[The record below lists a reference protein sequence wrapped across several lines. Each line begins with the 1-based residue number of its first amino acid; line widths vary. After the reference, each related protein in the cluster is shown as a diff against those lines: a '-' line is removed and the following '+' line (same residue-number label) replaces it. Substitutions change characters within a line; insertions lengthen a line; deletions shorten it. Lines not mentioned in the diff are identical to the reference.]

1 LASMK
6 TLYSVLKNLFP
17 FKGYKPTVLQN
28 SSEILVLLKS
38 RRKCGLCP
46 SCNKRCR
53 NVETEYSR
61 TVRDLDLGEH
71 KCFLKFFEKKIR
83 CRCGYRG
90 IEKLDFISKSRRV
103 TKRMETYIVSLAE
116 KTSLKDVADIAH
128 LDWKTVKDVDREYIK
143 SLLPD
148 ILKIN
153 LRRIAMDEIA
163 IMKGHKY
170 CTIIRDYDTGV
181 VIKICISRTYD
192 EVKKALLDLGKEKLE
207 QIRFVSLDMWDPY
220 IKALTELC
228 PHAKLV
234 FDKFHVVKKI
244 NEALDSLR
252 KSEFSEADPK
262 ERKMMKH
269 RRFIILKR
277 RENLEHEERD
287 KLRTIMKMNKRLYKS
302 YLLKEQILSIFND
315 TVSTF
320 EQIEKRLNTWFENV
334 YNNCMNEFYGV
345 VSMMKNH
352 LYGILNYFRYGM
364 TNAIAEGFNTK
375 INIIKRR
382 AYGFKDLEYFLL
394 KIYQSSLRRFA

>member
-1 LASMK
+1 ME
-6 TLYSVLKNLFP
+6 TLNSVLKTLFP
-17 FKGYKPTVLQN
+17 FKGYKPSVRQN
-28 SSEILVLLKS
+28 EGKILVQLKS
-38 RRKCGLCP
+38 RRKCGICP
-46 SCNKRCR
+46 SCGKRCR
-53 NVETEYSR
+53 DVETVYTR
-61 TVRDLDLGEH
+61 TVRDLDLSRQE
-71 KCFLKFFEKKIR
+71 CFLVIPEKKIL
-83 CRCGYRG
+83 CKCGYRG
-90 IEKLDFISKSRRV
+90 IEKLDFVSKSRRV
-103 TKRMETYIVSLAE
+103 TLRMEAYVVSLAE
-116 KTSLKDVADIAH
+116 KMSLIDVAQTVR
-128 LDWKTVKDVDREYIK
+128 LDWKTVKEIDRDYIK
-143 SLLPD
+143 TLLPD
-148 ILKIN
+148 ALQIK
-153 LRRIAMDEIA
+153 LRRIAIDEIA

-252 KSEFSEADPK
+252 KSEFSKADPK

-394 KIYQSSLRRFA
+394 KIYQSSLRRFP